1 MKIFQEA
8 FPMDLVQKS
17 TSLPLRFFLSLNL
30 SQRRAILASTICL
43 TPLIWA
49 VLTDE
54 GTTLKRFM
62 KRENGRPWLLAEN
75 KSYPKEKREL
85 KPSKIEIQGIALKVI
100 KDIK

>member
-1 MKIFQEA
+1 MIDIGIDDGDLVLIKRAQEA
-8 FPMDLVQKS
+8 YDGQVV
-17 TSLPLRFFLSLNL
+17 
-30 SQRRAILASTICL
+30 
-43 TPLIWA
+43 A